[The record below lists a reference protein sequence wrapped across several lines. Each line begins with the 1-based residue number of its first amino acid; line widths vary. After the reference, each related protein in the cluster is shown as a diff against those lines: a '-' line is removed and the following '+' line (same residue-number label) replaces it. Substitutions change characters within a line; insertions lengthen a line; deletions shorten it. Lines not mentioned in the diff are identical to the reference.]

1 MAVLAE
7 CLCHRKQSLRNKV
20 CSCGQDLVK
29 LKKSNKINYW
39 IVYRLPGGKQRF
51 EKMTG
56 ENANSLEYARDV
68 ESKRRVQKR
77 EKRPIF
83 EMLPQAEM
91 SFQELTD
98 WYLSL
103 ESVKEKRYYPILQF
117 SLKKFNRIFG
127 TRIVADIKPSEL
139 EDHRARRKKE
149 GKAESTIDQEI
160 SAAKVVINKAFLDDK
175 VGGEVLKRFKS
186 VKKYLT
192 GEKRNSN
199 QRRRVLSPQEYT
211 RLESSAPVH
220 LKPILRTGYDTGMRE
235 GEILQLKW
243 GMVFLKD
250 HLIRLPKEITK
261 DYEDRDIP
269 ISGELYDILD
279 RLPRGIRD
287 DYPIFTYKGKEIKDF
302 RTGLK
307 KACTEAKILYG
318 RFKGDG
324 FIFHDLRRT
333 FYTDM
338 RKAGIQESVIK
349 AITGHSR
356 NEVSDRYNQ
365 VDMEDMK
372 QAIDRLTQ
380 YRRNQIE
387 SVYQNVYQAPVFN
400 EKGLIENQLTL

>member
-1 MAVLAE
+1 
-7 CLCHRKQSLRNKV
+7 
-20 CSCGQDLVK
+20 
-29 LKKSNKINYW
+29 
-39 IVYRLPGGKQRF
+39 
-51 EKMTG
+51 MTG
-56 ENANSLEYARDV
+56 ENANSIEYARDV
-68 ESKRRVQKR
+68 EGKRRVQKG

-83 EMLPQAEM
+83 EILPQAEM

-98 WYLSL
+98 WYLNL

-117 SLKKFNRIFG
+117 CLKKFNREFG
-127 TRIVADIKPSEL
+127 LRIVGDIKPSEL
-139 EDHRARRKKE
+139 ENHRAKRKKE

-175 VGGEVLKRFKS
+175 VGGEVLKRFKC

-199 QRRRVLSPQEYT
+199 QRRRTLSPQEYV
-211 RLESSAPVH
+211 RLEKFAPLH
-220 LKPILRTGYDTGMRE
+220 LKPILRSGYDTGMRE
-235 GEILQLKW
+235 GEILQLNW
-243 GMVFLKD
+243 GMLCLKD
-250 HLIRLPKEITK
+250 RLIRLPKEVTK
-261 DYEDRDIP
+261 DHEDRDIP
-269 ISGELYDILD
+269 VSDILYDNLD
-279 RLPRGIRD
+279 HLPRGIRD
-287 DYPIFTYKGKEIKDF
+287 DYPIFTYKGKEIKDL

-307 KACTEAKILYG
+307 KACKEAKILYG

-338 RKAGIQESVIK
+338 RKAGVQESVIK

-365 VDMEDMK
+365 VDMEDMR
-372 QAIDRLTQ
+372 QAIERLTQ

-387 SVYQNVYQAPVFN
+387 SVDQTVDQTPIPTKKEVSEISANP
-400 EKGLIENQLTL
+400 L

>member
-1 MAVLAE
+1 
-7 CLCHRKQSLRNKV
+7 
-20 CSCGQDLVK
+20 
-29 LKKSNKINYW
+29 
-39 IVYRLPGGKQRF
+39 
-51 EKMTG
+51 MTG
-56 ENANSLEYARDV
+56 ENANSIEYARDV

-91 SFQELTD
+91 TFQELTD
-98 WYLSL
+98 WYVNL
-103 ESVKEKRYYPILQF
+103 ESVKERRYYPILQF
-117 SLKKFNRIFG
+117 SLKKFNRVFG
-127 TRIVADIKPSEL
+127 MRIVGDIKPSEL
-139 EDHRARRKKE
+139 ENYRAKRKKE

-192 GEKRNSN
+192 GERRNSN
-199 QRRRVLSPQEYT
+199 QRKRVLLPQEYA
-211 RLESSAPVH
+211 RLESSAPPH

-235 GEILQLKW
+235 GEILQLNW
-243 GMVFLKD
+243 GMVSLKD
-250 HLIRLPKEITK
+250 RVVRLPKEITK
-261 DYEDRDIP
+261 DYEDRVIP
-269 ISGELYDILD
+269 VSDELHNVLD
-279 RLPRGIRD
+279 QLPRGIRD
-287 DYPIFTYKGKEIKDF
+287 DYPIFTYQGKGIKDL

-338 RKAGIQESVIK
+338 RRAGIQESVIK
-349 AITGHSR
+349 GITGHSR

-365 VDMEDMK
+365 VDLEDMR
-372 QAIDRLTQ
+372 QAVERLTQ
-380 YRRNQIE
+380 YRSRQIA
-387 SVYQNVYQAPVFN
+387 NVDQTVDQAPIPTK
-400 EKGLIENQLTL
+400 KGISQISTNPLN